1 MKKLLPLIKWSGSKR
16 SQAEEI
22 IDFFPDNIDTYYEP
36 FLGGGSILGAFSP
49 KRAVCGDVCQALIE
63 FWRLAQSK
71 PSSVYS
77 EYKKRWDRLQKD
89 KHPFYY
95 QVRSRFNKKQSPHD
109 LFFLTRTCVNGL
121 VRFNRNGEFN
131 NSLHYSRKGIHPENL
146 RKIIEIWGK
155 RIRTY
160 KFFAKHYFD
169 LTKKAGK
176 NDFVYLD
183 PPYFNTRG
191 RYYGKI
197 DFNKFIEY
205 LEDLNNRNVRFA
217 LSFDGARG
225 EKSYVVDLPKKLY
238 KRHQLIHSGNSTF
251 NKVQNGKVE
260 QVYESIYL
268 NY

>member
-22 IDFFPDNIDTYYEP
+22 IGLFPDTVNTYYEP

-49 KRAVCGDVCQALIE
+49 KKAICGDVCQALIE
-63 FWRLAQSK
+63 LWKLAQTK
-71 PSSVYS
+71 PDLVHS
-77 EYKKRWDRLQKD
+77 EYKKRWEKLQKD

-95 QVRSRFNKKQSPHD
+95 EVRSRFNKKQSPHD
-109 LFFLTRTCVNGL
+109 LLFLTRTCVNGL
-121 VRFNRNGEFN
+121 IRFNRKGEFN

-146 RKIIEIWGK
+146 RNIAKTWSNKIES
-155 RIRTY
+155 Y
-160 KFFAKHYFD
+160 SFDVKHYFD

-191 RYYGKI
+191 RYFGKI
-197 DFNKFIEY
+197 DFTEFLKY
-205 LEDLNNRNVRFA
+205 LEDLNNRKIRFA

-225 EKSYVVDLPKKLY
+225 EKSYIVKLPKKLY
-238 KRHQLIHSGNSTF
+238 KRHHLIHSGNSTF

-260 QVYESIYL
+260 KVYESIYL